1 MDSAGNTEFTAE
13 FFDESSKAWM
23 MNKTRVGAS
32 MVYRCTHMTSS
43 ERQCFNKASLEDS
56 IGLTRLCKIHINKVI
71 KSIRK
76 NGGQS
81 TKNSLNGDAR

>member
-1 MDSAGNTEFTAE
+1 MASVGNSEFTAE

-23 MNKTRVGAS
+23 MNKKRVGAS
-32 MVYRCTHMTSS
+32 MVYRCTHITSS
-43 ERQCFNKASLEDS
+43 ERQCFNKATLEDS
-56 IGLTRLCKIHINKVI
+56 IGSMRLCKIHINKVI

-81 TKNSLNGDAR
+81 VKNSVNGDAR